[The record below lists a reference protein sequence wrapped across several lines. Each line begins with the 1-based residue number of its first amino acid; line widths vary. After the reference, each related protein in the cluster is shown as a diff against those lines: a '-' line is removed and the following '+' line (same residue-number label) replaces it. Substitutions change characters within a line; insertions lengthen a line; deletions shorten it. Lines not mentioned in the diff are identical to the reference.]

1 MFVPE
6 EERLV
11 ANSEFEANSPMFLFC
26 KSEAD
31 YDGVLAKQ
39 GPRCG
44 ATECQK
50 FSTLPNPWCQEH
62 EAEMRTEE
70 VEERTNEAKVLGG
83 VEGEDDD
90 MPAAEAIMHADSL
103 ALIRKMQNSVEP
115 ILPFKAVA
123 ALVVALGAGM
133 WNHLQFEP
141 AGICLLLQLLEHY
154 LFGLLEDSNLLSIH
168 DDRRRV
174 IAQDVY
180 LARRIR
186 GERS

>member
-11 ANSEFEANSPMFLFC
+11 ANPEFEAGSPLFFFC
-26 KSEAD
+26 KSKAD
-31 YDGVLAKQ
+31 YDGVLAQ
-39 GPRCG
+39 RGSRCF
-44 ATECQK
+44 AAECQK
-50 FSTLPNPWCQEH
+50 LSALPNRWCHEH
-62 EAEMRTEE
+62 EAEMRSKD
-70 VEERTNEAKVLGG
+70 VEERADEAKMLGG
-83 VEGEDDD
+83 VE
-90 MPAAEAIMHADSL
+90 AIMHTDSL
-103 ALIRKMQNSVEP
+103 ALIRKMQTSVEP

-133 WNHLQFEP
+133 RNDLQFEP
-141 AGICLLLQLLEHY
+141 AGICLLVQLLEHY

-168 DDRRRV
+168 DDRRHV
-174 IAQDVY
+174 IARDLH